1 MGLLQQFRSLFSTK
15 KSHALLPRRLD
26 GRSKVLLDASFRMLP
41 RGERGWI
48 AIKEAAV
55 LFSPK
60 ADEYAFGELD
70 EEGKSNL
77 AAFAAQASMRFAF
90 MPAEGRLYFIR
101 EQ

>member
-1 MGLLQQFRSLFSTK
+1 
-15 KSHALLPRRLD
+15 
-26 GRSKVLLDASFRMLP
+26 LLDASFRMPP

-48 AIKEAAV
+48 AIKEAVV

-60 ADEYAFGELD
+60 DDEYAFGELD

-77 AAFAAQASMRFAF
+77 AASMRFAF
-90 MPAEGRLYFIR
+90 MPVEGRLYFIR

>member
-1 MGLLQQFRSLFSTK
+1 MGLLQQFRSLFATTK
-15 KSHALLPRRLD
+15 SDALLPRRLD

-70 EEGKSNL
+70 EEGKSRAL
-77 AAFAAQASMRFAF
+77 S
-90 MPAEGRLYFIR
+90 
-101 EQ
+101 

>member
-1 MGLLQQFRSLFSTK
+1 MGLLQQFRSLFATTK
-15 KSHALLPRRLD
+15 SDALLPRRLD

-77 AAFAAQASMRFAF
+77 ASFAAQASMRFAF
-90 MPAEGRLYFIR
+90 MPVEGRLYFIW